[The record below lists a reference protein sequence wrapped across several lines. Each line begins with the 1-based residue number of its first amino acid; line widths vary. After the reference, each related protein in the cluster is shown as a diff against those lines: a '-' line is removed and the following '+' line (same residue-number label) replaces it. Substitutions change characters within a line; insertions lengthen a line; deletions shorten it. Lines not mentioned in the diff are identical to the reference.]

1 MATVDAPDVLIE
13 RVRFG
18 RTARKDTWWVMPLTT
33 LIVFSSFIV
42 YVTWAL
48 LQGDNYWYGN
58 YLSPLYSPEL
68 FGGSPHAVFGPW
80 RWPWLPFVKYSPA
93 MLILIFP
100 LAFRMTC
107 YYYRGAY
114 YKAFWAD
121 PPACTV
127 GEPRNEYR
135 GEAKWPLLIQNLHR
149 YALYFAL
156 VFIVLLSIDVVKGFS
171 FNDPRT
177 GQATF
182 GIGIGSLVLLLN
194 VVLIGG
200 YTLGCHSFR
209 HLVGGIMDQMSR
221 APLRKKVYDCASC
234 LNRQHPR
241 WAWCSLVWVG
251 FTDVYIRLC
260 AMGVIHDLRIF

>member
-1 MATVDAPDVLIE
+1 
-13 RVRFG
+13 
-18 RTARKDTWWVMPLTT
+18 
-33 LIVFSSFIV
+33 
-42 YVTWAL
+42 
-48 LQGDNYWYGN
+48 
-58 YLSPLYSPEL
+58 
-68 FGGSPHAVFGPW
+68 
-80 RWPWLPFVKYSPA
+80 
-93 MLILIFP
+93 MLILVFP

-156 VFIVLLSIDVVKGFS
+156 LFIVLLSIDVVQGFR
-171 FNDPRT
+171 FNDPAT
-177 GQATF
+177 GHAKF
-182 GIGIGSLVLLLN
+182 GVGIGSLVLLIN

-209 HLVGGIMDQMSR
+209 HLVGGVLDTLSR
-221 APLRKKVYDCASC
+221 APARKKAYDCVSC
-234 LNRQHPR
+234 LNRHHPK
-241 WAWCSLVWVG
+241 WAWFSLVFVG

-260 AMGVIHDLRIF
+260 SLGIIRDLRIF

>member
-1 MATVDAPDVLIE
+1 MATVDVPLK
-13 RVRFG
+13 RLKFG
-18 RTARKDTWWVMPLTT
+18 QTARRDGWWVMPLTT
-33 LIVFSSFIV
+33 FVVFSSFVI

-80 RWPWLPFVKYSPA
+80 RWAWLPFVKYSPA

-100 LAFRMTC
+100 LSFRMTC

-121 PPACTV
+121 PPACAV

-149 YALYFAL
+149 YALYAAL
-156 VFIVLLSIDVVKGFS
+156 IFIVLLSIDVVKGFT
-171 FNDPRT
+171 FNDPKT
-177 GQATF
+177 GHGTF
-182 GIGIGSLVLLLN
+182 GVGIGSLVLLIN

-209 HLVGGIMDQMSR
+209 HLVGGVIDTMSR
-221 APLRKKVYDCASC
+221 HPMRKKAYDCASC
-234 LNRQHPR
+234 LNRHHPK
-241 WAWCSLVWVG
+241 WAWFSLVWVAL
-251 FTDVYIRLC
+251 TDVYIRLC
-260 AMGVIHDLRIF
+260 AMGVISDLRIF